1 MSFYEP
7 KFLLIFFPIF
17 IIYLFIFRKKI
28 FFKYGV
34 IVFGLIFYSNGSIK
48 LLEIIIFSC
57 LMNYFLIKEIK
68 FQKNFSKY
76 YLLINLFFNISFLF
90 FHKVNPYENSI
101 LPLAISFYTFQNI
114 ALAVDIYKNKN
125 LEFKF
130 SDYLNFIL
138 FFPQLISGPIA
149 RYSQLYNQTKLFKA
163 PDSKTVALGLSIFII
178 GLFKKVYI
186 VNFLFDI
193 NQLQLDILNNLEKIP
208 LVDFYLF
215 SSTYTFQIYY
225 DFSAYSE
232 MAVGLALICGI
243 TLPWN
248 FYSPLKASN
257 MIEFWRNWHITL
269 SNFFKDYVYIPLGG
283 SRNGGLRKL
292 FNLLIVFSISG
303 IWHGV
308 GLNFL
313 IWGFLNGF
321 FVSINHLFMKFIDLK
336 KIIGSRFLSIFFTF
350 TIVSFIFNFFR
361 FENLKD
367 LQNIFMR
374 ITFRGFSNEI
384 YYVTESFKNYYILII
399 LFFVTFFFP
408 NVKDLLINSR
418 ENIKFKKFI
427 TNYNLSTTIIF
438 SIILYLFIIRISKV
452 EMQQFLYYQF

>member
-1 MSFYEP
+1 MY
-7 KFLLIFFPIF
+7 
-17 IIYLFIFRKKI
+17 
-28 FFKYGV
+28 
-34 IVFGLIFYSNGSIK
+34 
-48 LLEIIIFSC
+48 
-57 LMNYFLIKEIK
+57 
-68 FQKNFSKY
+68 
-76 YLLINLFFNISFLF
+76 
-90 FHKVNPYENSI
+90 H
-101 LPLAISFYTFQNI
+101 
-114 ALAVDIYKNKN
+114 
-125 LEFKF
+125 
-130 SDYLNFIL
+130 
-138 FFPQLISGPIA
+138 
-149 RYSQLYNQTKLFKA
+149 
-163 PDSKTVALGLSIFII
+163 
-178 GLFKKVYI
+178 
-186 VNFLFDI
+186 
-193 NQLQLDILNNLEKIP
+193 
-208 LVDFYLF
+208 
-215 SSTYTFQIYY
+215 YTFQIYY